1 MDPTTLAIPEPT
13 NRKPTDLEKDVFERC
28 ILPSIKYRN
37 EGIVA
42 VCCQAYFTREM
53 AKSKLCYAEH
63 TTIMG
68 TKEFRRANNITS
80 ETTFLSYLEKSG
92 ISPQIGGRR
101 CDQLLVQ
108 KVDKQGQE
116 IAELKAELV
125 KLQKQIRSLGKRGH
139 KLEHSLDYQIVS
151 LAHMS
156 CHGYTNCLECS
167 RVWVNDD
174 KILYNDY
181 KRVLLK
187 IKEGKFGPPSV
198 ETEKL
203 LEARIAI
210 MNDKENSEKINFPK
224 LREAEAEQEAIA
236 RKKLKKP
243 TN

>member
-1 MDPTTLAIPEPT
+1 MDPTTIAIPEPT

-37 EGIVA
+37 EGMVA

-53 AKSKLCYAEH
+53 AKSKSCYGEH
-63 TTIMG
+63 TTVMG
-68 TKEFRRANNITS
+68 TKEFRTANNITS
-80 ETTFLSYLEKSG
+80 EANFLSYLETSG
-92 ISPQIGGRR
+92 VSPQIGGRR
-101 CDQLLVQ
+101 CDRLLVQ
-108 KVDKQGQE
+108 KVDKQGRE
-116 IAELKAELV
+116 IAELKAEVV
-125 KLQKQIRSLGKRGH
+125 KLQNEMRSLGKRGD

-156 CHGYTNCLECS
+156 CHGYTNCLHCT

-174 KILYNDY
+174 KILYDDY

-198 ETEKL
+198 ETQEL

-210 MNDKENSEKINFPK
+210 MDDKNKSEKINFPK
-224 LREAEAEQEAIA
+224 LRAAEMEQEEIA
-236 RKKLKKP
+236 RKRLKKD
-243 TN
+243 